1 MSLLF
6 TPLALRGLTLDN
18 RVVVPPL
25 CQYSSQDGVA
35 SDWHAQHLPALAISG
50 AGLVVVEMTDVEPIG
65 RITPWCAGLWGDAHE
80 EAMTRVLASCRKY
93 GAAKIGIQ
101 IAHAGRKAS
110 CDVPW
115 RGGKFLPQ
123 DKGGWQTIAPSA
135 IAFGEN
141 YGTPRAMVREDFERV
156 LAAFV
161 DATKRAARA
170 GFDSCEM
177 HGAHGYLLSSF
188 FSPLSNRREDEYGG
202 SLENRMRFPLEVFD
216 AVRAAWPAPKP
227 IAVAV
232 NASDWARGGAEIG
245 DAIAVAQ
252 ALKEHGCDMV
262 AVYAG
267 QASARSQPIYDPS
280 ELAQYS
286 DLVRNE
292 AGLPTLATSYI
303 TVSDQVNTLIAGG
316 RADVCLFYPQD

>member
-1 MSLLF
+1 MSQLF
-6 TPLALRGLTLDN
+6 TPFTLRGLTLDN
-18 RVVVPPL
+18 RIVVPPL
-25 CQYSSQDGVA
+25 CQYSSDDGVA

-65 RITPWCAGLWGDAHE
+65 RITPWCAGLWNDAQ
-80 EAMTRVLASCRKY
+80 EAAMKRVLASCRKY

-115 RGGKFLPQ
+115 RGGKFLTAGEGRLADDRAFGDP
-123 DKGGWQTIAPSA
+123 
-135 IAFGEN
+135 FGEN

-161 DATKRAARA
+161 DATRRAARA

-202 SLENRMRFPLEVFD
+202 RDREPHALPAAGVPRD
-216 AVRAAWPAPKP
+216 ARGLAGGEAARACACPASIGSMAARPSRTRSSSPRRSRRRAAISFA
-227 IAVAV
+227 
-232 NASDWARGGAEIG
+232 ARA
-245 DAIAVAQ
+245 A
-252 ALKEHGCDMV
+252 AL
-262 AVYAG
+262 
-267 QASARSQPIYDPS
+267 SRWS
-280 ELAQYS
+280 
-286 DLVRNE
+286 R
-292 AGLPTLATSYI
+292 
-303 TVSDQVNTLIAGG
+303 
-316 RADVCLFYPQD
+316 R